1 MSSSIDRS
9 DSPTP
14 PTRYSREEEREEEA
28 DQLIPEPPLNPNR
41 PMHADTRAAFSQP
54 PPSRLSRAALIAGIL
69 LLLWI
74 ASKLGQW
81 GQPVKPQIIYANRYV
96 QILFF
101 FHSRSPALLTRP
113 DGFHYIYLFL
123 LSSRMIR
130 YSDEHKYRPAASPVI
145 TETLKDGRIR
155 LRGANV
161 AGVGIQATD
170 LPKTPQQI
178 AREKKEIEKQA
189 LEDAKVKLGL
199 KKKRTKE
206 QEKKAH
212 QKRMAKRGE
221 AEGMPTRPGPGGG
234 MGGKMGGKRAPGG
247 RGGKIGL

>member
-1 MSSSIDRS
+1 MSSSNDRP
-9 DSPTP
+9 DS

-28 DQLIPEPPLNPNR
+28 DHLIPEPPLNPNR
-41 PMHADTRAAFSQP
+41 PMHADTRAAFNQP

-69 LLLWI
+69 LLLWV

-81 GQPVKPQIIYANRYV
+81 GQPVKPQIIYAN
-96 QILFF
+96 
-101 FHSRSPALLTRP
+101 
-113 DGFHYIYLFL
+113 
-123 LSSRMIR
+123 R

-178 AREKKEIEKQA
+178 AREKKEIEKKA